1 VIEVTQSGV
10 LTNLDDPDARV
21 PEEHAKELAGFGKCQ
36 AFFVREVSGR
46 QRSRLHR
53 IAIEMKKYG
62 SRCWSQLQRVL
73 SGLPWASSPYLS
85 K

>member
-1 VIEVTQSGV
+1 VIEVTQRGV

-21 PEEHAKELAGFGKCQ
+21 PEEHAKELAGFGQSQ

-46 QRSRLHR
+46 QFARLHH

-62 SRCWSQLQRVL
+62 SRCWNQLQRVL
-73 SGLPWASSPYLS
+73 SGLLRASSPHLS